1 MTERVRPVAA
11 AYAAQGFGYAAIVT
25 VLPEFKERLG
35 ISDTVVSVLLLGTVL
50 AAALGSVAAEAI
62 AVRWGSGR
70 ALVAALGAQAV
81 ALLGAALLGSLPL
94 FAVALVLYG
103 IGLGGVDAASN
114 MQGVLVQRRAGR
126 QLLGR
131 FYAGYT
137 AAAVAGA
144 LLVAGLLALDLPAV
158 FALVAAAAVHVGVA
172 LLGFD
177 PERAVRQR
185 EDRGPLPWPA
195 IRIVGALIFAA
206 FVVDAA
212 VSTWSTVYLADGLG
226 AVAAVTPLGYAAYQA
241 AVLGARLTVDAA
253 VVRFGRAPV
262 ALGAVAAGLAGCVLV
277 AALPLV
283 PGAIA
288 GFAAAGLCAGA
299 LVPIAFSAAGEVRP
313 ERSDEIVATVN
324 LFNYAGALA
333 GAVLP
338 GLISAG
344 PALRAAFLLPAV
356 CLLLVLPL
364 VRRVDRLA
372 RSAPLDLGDPG
383 GGVDQPLR

>member
-1 MTERVRPVAA
+1 MTGNRHLPSVAA
-11 AYAAQGFGYAAIVT
+11 AYGAQGFGYAAIVT
-25 VLPEFKERLG
+25 VLPEFKDRLG
-35 ISDTVVSVLLLGTVL
+35 ISDIVVSLLLLGTCL

-70 ALVAALGAQAV
+70 ALTAALGAQAV
-81 ALLGAALLGSLPL
+81 ALVGAATLGNLPL
-94 FAVALVLYG
+94 FAVALTLYG

-114 MQGVLVQRRAGR
+114 MQGVLVQRKAGR

-137 AAAVAGA
+137 AAAIAGA
-144 LLVAGLLALDLPAV
+144 LLVAGLLALELPAV
-158 FALVAAAAVHVGVA
+158 IALFAAAAVHSGVA

-177 PERAVRQR
+177 PEGTVRQR
-185 EDRGPLPWPA
+185 DTGGSLPWPA
-195 IRIVGALIFAA
+195 IRIVGALVFAA
-206 FVVDAA
+206 FVVDSA
-212 VSTWSTVYLADGLG
+212 VATWSTVYLADGLG

-253 VVRFGRAPV
+253 VARSGRTPV
-262 ALGAVAAGLAGCVLV
+262 ALGAVAAGLAGCALV

-283 PGAIA
+283 PGAIV

-299 LVPIAFSAAGEVRP
+299 LVPIAFSAAGAVRP
-313 ERSDEIVATVN
+313 ERSDEIIATVN

-364 VRRVDRLA
+364 VRRVDRLTGA
-372 RSAPLDLGDPG
+372 QGR
-383 GGVDQPLR
+383 